1 MIKIILCVMMIVA
14 SAVVLAQN
22 TAQAQSHMRLGHFEL
37 PNSRRATITAL
48 EERLEPFYHGV
59 ASGDPTSD
67 GVVIWTRVTPRDA
80 DVSIPVRWVIA
91 LDTGLTQPVKQGST
105 VALLEKDYTVKIDLT
120 GLQSNTVYYYA
131 FQAYDKA
138 SLIGRTRTF
147 PISGAEYARVA
158 VVSCSNYPAGYFN
171 AYGAI
176 AKRNDIDVV
185 LHLGDYIYE
194 YGADSLS
201 YAGATGKQ
209 LGRMHAPANEIISLA
224 DYRARYNQYRLDP
237 DLRALHQQ
245 HPVVHVYDDHESA
258 NDSYTDG
265 AENHQAAEGDW
276 QVRKGLSLRACQEWM
291 PTREYSGMRI
301 YRRLLYGELVDITM
315 LDTRLDGR
323 DKQIEDLG
331 KDASASA
338 KAELES
344 PTRKLISTTQFDW
357 LVSELTSSAAQ
368 WHLIGNQVLFTQFNV
383 ESIDTAYMFNAVG
396 PLYAAFLRPQVPA
409 LQNLI
414 ESAFYGDVWS
424 NYPAQR
430 KALCDALMLA
440 KVNNVIIS
448 TGDFHCSFATD
459 VEQTWKGDTTSV
471 AVEFVTPSV
480 TSPNF
485 DENLSSQAFLR
496 PILNP
501 LLATIDTTLYKLN
514 DHLLWSD
521 IVNHG
526 YQIIDI
532 KSDRVQ
538 ADWFF
543 MKTTTTRTTEESWA
557 RGYVVNQGTAR
568 ALLTVE
574 QAPGKQRQDVPAPF
588 DPPSIQL
595 SAGLDE
601 PLVQKIKLMSFGPVP
616 VTSAL
621 TLTLHAMSDC
631 SATVY
636 VITTSGERVVEQDVS
651 LPGGIST
658 LAIDTGKLSQGSYL
672 VALRFSD
679 QQIAFSVVVKR

>member
-1 MIKIILCVMMIVA
+1 MVKMILFAVMMTA
-14 SAVVLAQN
+14 AGTALAQHN
-22 TAQAQSHMRLGHFEL
+22 TQAQSHMRLGHFETG
-37 PNSRRATITAL
+37 NSRRAHTTAL

-59 ASGDPTSD
+59 ASGDPTAD
-67 GVVIWTRVTPRDA
+67 GVVIWTRVTPRNA

-91 LDTGLTQPVKQGST
+91 LDTGLTQPVKQGSA
-105 VALLEKDYTVKIDLT
+105 VAALEKDYTVKIDLA
-120 GLQSNTVYYYA
+120 GLQSNNVYYYA
-131 FQAYDKA
+131 FQAYDKV

-147 PISGAEYARVA
+147 PLSGAEHARVA

-194 YGADSLS
+194 YGADSSS

-209 LGRMHAPANEIISLA
+209 LGRMHSPENEIVSLA

-245 HPVVHVYDDHESA
+245 HPVVHIYDDHESA
-258 NDSYTDG
+258 NDSYTNG
-265 AENHQAAEGDW
+265 AENHQASEGDW
-276 QVRKGLSLRACQEWM
+276 QIRKGLSLRACQEWM
-291 PTREYSGMRI
+291 PTRELAGMRV

-344 PTRKLISTTQFDW
+344 PTRKLISDAQFDW
-357 LVSELTSSAAQ
+357 LVAGLASSETR

-383 ESIDTAYMFNAVG
+383 ESIDTAYMFKAVG
-396 PLYAAFLRPQVPA
+396 PIYAAFLRPQVPA

-430 KALCDALMLA
+430 KTLCDALMQA
-440 KVNNVIIS
+440 KVKNVVIA

-459 VEQTWKGDTTSV
+459 VEQTWKDDSTSV

-485 DENLSSQAFLR
+485 DENLGSQAFLR
-496 PILNP
+496 PILSP
-501 LLATIDTTLYKLN
+501 LLATIDTTLYGLN
-514 DHLLWSD
+514 KHVLWSD

-532 KSDRVQ
+532 TPYRAQ

-543 MKTTTTRTTEESWA
+543 MKSITTRSTEESWA

-568 ALLTVE
+568 AK
-574 QAPGKQRQDVPAPF
+574 QSASPAPGKQKQDLPAPF
-588 DPPSIQL
+588 DPPSTQL
-595 SAGLDE
+595 SSGRDE
-601 PLVQKIKLMSFGPVP
+601 PLEQMIKLMSFGPVP
-616 VTSAL
+616 VSSTLS
-621 TLTLHAMSDC
+621 LTLHAMADC

-636 VITTSGERVVEQDVS
+636 VITTAGERVVEHDVPV
-651 LPGGIST
+651 PGGIST
-658 LAIDTGKLSQGSYL
+658 LAIDARTLAQGSYL
-672 VALRFSD
+672 VALRCND
-679 QQIAFSVVVKR
+679 QQIAISVVVKR